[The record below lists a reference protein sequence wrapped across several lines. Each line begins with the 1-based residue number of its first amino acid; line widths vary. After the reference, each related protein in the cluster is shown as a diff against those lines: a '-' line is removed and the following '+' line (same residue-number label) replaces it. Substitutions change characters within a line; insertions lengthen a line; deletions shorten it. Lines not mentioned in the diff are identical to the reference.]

1 MSPQVVSIYNHP
13 DNQDFTEI
21 NSNGIKIWINS
32 AGQYHREGDK
42 PAFIHPD
49 GTVEYWKEGK
59 RHRKGDKPAI
69 IYPGGTVSYWKEGKC
84 HRDGDKPA
92 YINYNGT
99 IEYYKE
105 GKLHREGDNSQSK
118 PAFIKPNGLVEYW
131 ENGKHIRTGNAS
143 PEDEEDRKLSV
154 HESKFWIESLEYF
167 KEEKNKTEK
176 VRVKLYSQDFY
187 LGLEI

>member
-84 HRDGDKPA
+84 HRDGD
-92 YINYNGT
+92 
-99 IEYYKE
+99 
-105 GKLHREGDNSQSK
+105 NSQSK